1 MFKALV
7 VIIPLVLAIYCLVQ
21 VAQSRSN
28 QVRTFPKWA
37 WLVLIVLFPL
47 LGSIAWLWVGR
58 PQGRRQPPPPR
69 RNRPVAPDD
78 DPDFLR
84 GLRSDKP
91 REPRDKPHDKPD
103 DSR

>member
-1 MFKALV
+1 MIV
-7 VIIPLVLAIYCLVQ
+7 V
-21 VAQSRSN
+21 
-28 QVRTFPKWA
+28 
-37 WLVLIVLFPL
+37 FPL

-58 PQGRRQPPPPR
+58 PKTRPSSQRPQ

-84 GLRSDKP
+84 GLRYNKP
-91 REPRDKPHDKPD
+91 RDKPD